1 MLSSNLIRSSGLLAL
16 LGGGLWTATWIL
28 VFTADGTR
36 DVFGFSERGSRTL
49 LLNPAM
55 LFFMAGLAGFHAKQA
70 GRSQSLA
77 KGGFVI
83 CLLGLGT
90 MLLGNII
97 EFWVSEP
104 FYGTQAPGWAMMG
117 VGLLLLPI
125 GLLLFGIGTLKARV
139 FSGWRRAV
147 PFVLGLI
154 LALLILSGVVLMLLS
169 GSRQKGF
176 LGVVL
181 STIAVGWAVLGY
193 ALWSD
198 NSEGSTGAG
207 ADGTV
212 GGNRSVR
219 SYP

>member
-16 LGGGLWTATWIL
+16 VGGVLWTATWIL
-28 VFTADGTR
+28 AYFTADGSR
-36 DVFGFSERGSRTL
+36 DVFGFSERGWRTL

-70 GRSQSLA
+70 GRSESLA

-90 MLLGNII
+90 MLLGTII
-97 EFWVSEP
+97 EYWVSEL
-104 FYGTQAPGWAMMG
+104 FYGTQRPGWAMFG
-117 VGLLLLPI
+117 VGVLLLPI

-147 PFVLGLI
+147 PFVFGLI
-154 LALLILSGVVLMLLS
+154 LALLILSGVPLILLS
-169 GSRQKGF
+169 GSPQEGF
-176 LGVVL
+176 MRVVL
-181 STIAVGWAVLGY
+181 LTIAVGWAVLGY

-198 NSEGSTGAG
+198 KDGGASRSGQG
-207 ADGTV
+207 AC
-212 GGNRSVR
+212 
-219 SYP
+219 